1 MTTEHDRFRSL
12 LERFDNAML
21 VTHGG
26 EDRFHV
32 RPMAIA
38 QVEPTC
44 VVWFFTSRESP
55 KVYELDD
62 DDRVQVICQDDHTFV
77 SIAGA
82 ATVVDSRE
90 KVGELW
96 NERLRAWFPRGKD
109 DPSLVLIAVTPI
121 DGEYWDNKGV
131 KGVRYAFEEV
141 KAMAKNLLGRDER
154 PHIDREQ
161 HGKADLR

>member
-1 MTTEHDRFRSL
+1 
-12 LERFDNAML
+12 
-21 VTHGG
+21 
-26 EDRFHV
+26 
-32 RPMAIA
+32 MAIA

-44 VVWFFTSRESP
+44 VVWFFTSRESA
-55 KVYELDD
+55 KVCELGD

-82 ATVVDSRE
+82 ASIVDARA
-90 KVGELW
+90 KIDELW

-109 DPSLVLIAVTPI
+109 DPNLVLIAVTPI

-131 KGVRYAFEEV
+131 KGVRYAFEEM
-141 KAMAKNLLGRDER
+141 KAIAKNLFGRDER
-154 PHIDREQ
+154 PHMTPDL